1 MNKLKEVVG
10 SITPNNKEFLIKAKE
25 RLDSLTKPLGSLGV
39 LEDVIM
45 KYCACASTIKP
56 SSAKKTIFIFA
67 GDHGIT
73 EEKVSAYPK
82 EVTLQMMSNFT
93 SGGACISVLAKHYG
107 ADIVLVDCGVD
118 GEIKDSRVLDKKIA
132 KGTKNFLKMQAMSR
146 EEAERAFLAGIEA
159 VNEKGKEADLICV
172 GDMGIGNTTSSSAI
186 ISLITGKSA
195 AEVTGRGTMIDEIS
209 LSRKISVIE
218 QSIAIHNPNTED
230 PLDILSKIG
239 GFEIGGIAGAI
250 LAAAALKKPVIV
262 DGLITTAALLL
273 AYKFN
278 PNVVDFVIAGHN
290 SLEKGHRIAL
300 DYLGLRPLID
310 LDLRLGEGSGAALAS
325 GVLDAS
331 IKIFNEMATFSE
343 AGVSNKN
350 D

>member
-1 MNKLKEVVG
+1 MKKLRDVVS
-10 SITPNNKEFLIKAKE
+10 SITPNNKDFLKQAKE

-73 EEKVSAYPK
+73 EEKVSAYPR

-93 SGGACISVLAKHYG
+93 SGGACISVLARHTG

-118 GEIKDSRVLDKKIA
+118 GNIDDERVLDKKIA
-132 KGTKNFLKMQAMSR
+132 KGTKNFLKSPAMSR
-146 EEAERAFLAGIEA
+146 DEAVRAFLAGIEA
-159 VNEKGKEADLICV
+159 VNEKAKDADLICV

-186 ISLITGKSA
+186 ISLITGRTA
-195 AEVTGRGTMIDEIS
+195 AEVTGRGTMIDDSS
-209 LSRKISVIE
+209 LKRKIMVIE
-218 QSIAIHNPNTED
+218 QALFLHKPDPED
-230 PLDILSKIG
+230 PIGILSKIG

-278 PNVVDFVIAGHN
+278 PSVVDFVFAGHN

-331 IKIFNEMATFSE
+331 LKIFNEMATFSE
-343 AGVSNKN
+343 AGVSEKN
-350 D
+350 E